1 MSNDER
7 MYWSAIAISMVVV
20 AYSFWV
26 FSMEAM
32 RWR

>member
-1 MSNDER
+1 MTNDER
-7 MYWSAIAISMVVV
+7 MYWSAIAVSMVVV

-32 RWR
+32 R

>member
-7 MYWSAIAISMVVV
+7 VYWSAIAVSMAVV

-32 RWR
+32 R